1 MDRKSALARN
11 GFTLI
16 ELLVVIAI
24 IAILA
29 GLLLPA
35 LAKAKAKAKRIECVN
50 QERQMAIGGHIW
62 ATDHDG
68 KFPWE
73 VSTDLGG
80 SWDPAQGPAP
90 GFLAQAAPPSLWIDN
105 FRACSNELVT
115 PKILICPSDKDK
127 EKVDKWEYTS
137 GDSASYFYSPQAKQ
151 TRPQTILFGDGNIEG
166 GGGGY
171 NPSWNIFLGSSI
183 DVTFNDKVHYRAGN
197 FTLSD
202 GSVQQATSAVLRD
215 HIILLIASGVT
226 NVEFRLPQ
234 GSL

>member
-1 MDRKSALARN
+1 MDRKLALARK

-50 QERQMAIGGHIW
+50 QERQMAIAFHIW

-73 VSTDLGG
+73 VPLDLGG
-80 SWDPAQGPAP
+80 AWDPSQGPAP
-90 GFLAQAAPPSLWIDN
+90 ALMAQAAQSLWIDN
-105 FRACSNELVT
+105 FRACSNELVI
-115 PKILICPSDKDK
+115 PKILICPSDKEK
-127 EKVDKWEYTS
+127 EKVDRWEYAS
-137 GDSASYFYSPQAKQ
+137 GDSASYFFSPQAKQ
-151 TRPQTILFGDGNIEG
+151 TRPQTILLGDGNIEG
-166 GGGGY
+166 GGGGV

-183 DVTFNDKVHYRAGN
+183 DVMFNDKVHYRQGN
-197 FTLSD
+197 FALSD
-202 GSVQQATSAVLRD
+202 GSVQQATPAALRD